1 MSNVAKPSEK
11 GGRMGG
17 LNISWRYTMRVLIMS
32 LGMLLFSGC
41 ALVKLPVKAATTA
54 VDVALTGVDIVTD
67 VAGKAVDIATD

>member
-1 MSNVAKPSEK
+1 
-11 GGRMGG
+11 
-17 LNISWRYTMRVLIMS
+17 MRVLIIS